1 MLSKTRKILKS
12 KDFKIY
18 ERPYQLN
25 IVAYRS
31 RHLRSNS
38 FDDEIHVFYTNEEGK
53 WVYHIFKG
61 TTDPGQFWLDN
72 PMNPQGTA
80 FLKNGQYEDA
90 YAIGYHRGLY
100 EALVQVKEVTVIR
113 NYDRRGLFNLL
124 ETGLEDKG
132 MFGINIHRASQTG
145 TTKSIDKYSAG
156 CIVFANIEDYQQFM
170 QLAKIHRQKHGN
182 VFTLTLVDFRDERKQ
197 TLKKIAA
204 GTLMASSMLLFA
216 NVYYNQNSYETF

>member
-12 KDFKIY
+12 KGFKLY

-31 RHLRSNS
+31 RHLRSNA
-38 FDDEIHVFYTNEEGK
+38 FDDEIHVFYTNDEGK
-53 WVYHIFKG
+53 WIYHIFKG
-61 TTDPGQFWLDN
+61 TTDPGQFWLNN

-80 FLKNGQYEDA
+80 FLKKGQYENA
-90 YAIGYHRGLY
+90 YAIGYHRGVY

-124 ETGLEDKG
+124 ETGLEDTG
-132 MFGINIHRASQTG
+132 IFGINIHRASQTG
-145 TTKSIDKYSAG
+145 TTKSIDRYSAG
-156 CIVFANIEDYQQFM
+156 CIVFSNIEDYRQFI
-170 QLAKIHRQKHGN
+170 QLAKIHRQRHGN

-197 TLKKIAA
+197 KLKKIAV

-216 NVYYNQNSYETF
+216 NVYYNQKAYETI

>member
-1 MLSKTRKILKS
+1 MLSKTRKILKA
-12 KDFKIY
+12 KGFNIY

-31 RHLRSNS
+31 RHLRSNA
-38 FDDEIHVFYTNEEGK
+38 FDDEIHVFYTNDEGK
-53 WVYHIFKG
+53 WIYHIFQG

-80 FLKNGQYEDA
+80 FLKKGQYENA
-90 YAIGYHRGLY
+90 YAIGYHRGIY

-145 TTKSIDKYSAG
+145 TTKTIDKYSAG
-156 CIVFANIEDYQQFM
+156 CVVFANIGDYQQFM
-170 QLAKIHRQKHGN
+170 QLAKKHRQKHGN
-182 VFTLTLVDFRDERKQ
+182 IFTLTLVDFRDERKQ
-197 TLKKIAA
+197 RLKKIAV

-216 NVYYNQNSYETF
+216 NVYYNQNSYETL